1 MSDPTPEILRFSN
14 VTVEADPRYDSAIWD
29 VSFSLTPGQL
39 VLVRLDATHAV
50 LPLADAA
57 QGLVEPGEGT
67 VAFAGENWLNMGP
80 PRVAEQRGRIG
91 RVFGDRGW
99 ISNLDIEENLFLSQ
113 EYHTKRRESEIA
125 REAAMLSR
133 LFGLPGIPRGR
144 PAQIRPMDLQ
154 RAACV
159 RAFLGR
165 PQLLILESPT
175 TAAAPDMLAAL
186 INASREA
193 RSRGAGILWTT
204 NELSVWNDAGLRP
217 THKCVMTGSQMMVE

>member
-1 MSDPTPEILRFSN
+1 MSAAPSSILRFSH
-14 VTVEADPRYDSAIWD
+14 VTVEADQRYDSAIWD
-29 VSFSLTPGQL
+29 VSFSLAPGEL
-39 VLVRLDATHAV
+39 VLVRLDATHAL

-67 VAFAGENWLNMGP
+67 VEFAGEDWSSMKAW
-80 PRVAEQRGRIG
+80 RVAELRGQIGRI
-91 RVFGDRGW
+91 FEERGW

-144 PAQIRPMDLQ
+144 PAQVRPMDLQ
-154 RAACV
+154 RAACE

-204 NELSVWNDAGLRP
+204 SELSVWNDAGLRP
-217 THKCVMTGSQMMVE
+217 TFKCVMTGSQMMVE